1 MRGFLMG
8 GLFGAALA
16 LYLNKSNNREMLMA
30 NMDKMAKSLG
40 DMFDTATDKMKE
52 MTFNNLTK
60 NMAGNEGK
68 NFKNFENEQ
77 GIEQI
82 QEIINEDPKVKAESE
97 KILNESESS
106 ITQ

>member
-16 LYLNKSNNREMLMA
+16 LYLNKSNNREMLMT
-30 NMDKMAKSLG
+30 NMDKMANSLG

-52 MTFNNLTK
+52 MTFNQMTK
-60 NMAGNEGK
+60 NMDENIKG
-68 NFKNFENEQ
+68 FDNEQ
-77 GIEQI
+77 GLEQI
-82 QEIINEDPKVKAESE
+82 QDIINEDPKVKAESD
-97 KILNESESS
+97 KILKDSEGS

>member
-30 NMDKMAKSLG
+30 NMDKMANSLG
-40 DMFDTATDKMKE
+40 DMFDTATEKMKE
-52 MTFNNLTK
+52 VTFNQMTK
-60 NMAGNEGK
+60 NMEGK
-68 NFKNFENEQ
+68 KDKNFQDFDN

-82 QEIINEDPKVKAESE
+82 QDIINEDPKVKAESD
-97 KILNESESS
+97 KILKENENS